1 MGIVPA
7 SRVDYYGRVNY
18 VTEYCAFRDALKGF
32 IDIEMVT
39 PLRR

>member
-1 MGIVPA
+1 MAIVPA

-18 VTEYCAFRDALKGF
+18 VTEYCALRDTLKGF
-32 IDIEMVT
+32 IDIQMVT